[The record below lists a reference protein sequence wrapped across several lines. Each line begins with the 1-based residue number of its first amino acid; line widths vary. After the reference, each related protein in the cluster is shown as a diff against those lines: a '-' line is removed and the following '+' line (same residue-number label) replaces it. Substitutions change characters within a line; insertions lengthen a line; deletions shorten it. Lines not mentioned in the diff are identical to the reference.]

1 MAYMNVAEIET
12 AIEALA
18 GAYPSSCQRIELPH
32 LSHDGRRISAL
43 RLGTQ
48 PVRPAALFIGG
59 LHARELVPPDLLVAL
74 SADLLE
80 AQMRGTGLRYG
91 GRYFPPADIARLF
104 DNLAIYVLP
113 CANPDGRH
121 FVQTSDPMWRKNRN
135 PAHGSGSSSCCGADL
150 NRNFPF
156 LWDHTVKFAADSH
169 VATSADPCDPQVYR
183 GDGPASEPETRNVI
197 RLLDDHSEIRWM
209 IDIHSHVPAVF
220 HVWGSD
226 EPQTTDPGMSF
237 KNPAFDGAR
246 GRPGDTAYREFIP
259 ETDLASVKAIATT
272 VAKAV
277 RDVRGEEYAVSPSF
291 ELYPTSGAS
300 DDYAYSRH
308 MMDASK
314 PKVLGFTIECGRETF
329 QPAWPEAE
337 NIIRDMSAGLIVFLL
352 LVPDAKRASFATS

>member
-12 AIEALA
+12 AVEALA
-18 GAYPSSCQRIELPH
+18 GAYPSTCQRIELPY
-32 LSHDGRRISAL
+32 LSHEGRRISTL
-43 RLGTQ
+43 RLGRQ
-48 PVRPAALFIGG
+48 DARPAALFLGG
-59 LHARELVPPDLLVAL
+59 VHARELVPPDLLVAL

-91 GRYFPPADIARLF
+91 SRYFTAADIARLF
-104 DNLAIYVLP
+104 ATLAIYVVP
-113 CANPDGRH
+113 CVNPDGRH
-121 FVQTSDPMWRKNRN
+121 FAQTSNPMWRKNRN
-135 PAHGSGSSSCCGADL
+135 PAHGNGSSVCCAADL

-156 LWDHTVKFAADSH
+156 LWDHTVKFAAVSQ
-169 VATSADPCDPQVYR
+169 VATSGDPCDPQVYR

-209 IDIHSHVPAVF
+209 IDIHSHMPAVY

-226 EPQTTDPGMSF
+226 EPQTIDPGMSF

-259 ETDLASVKAIATT
+259 ANDLTSVKA
-272 VAKAV
+272 VAMAVAEAV

-291 ELYPTSGAS
+291 ALYPTSGAS
-300 DDYAYSRH
+300 DDYTYSRH
-308 MMDASK
+308 MMSPSR
-314 PKVLGFTIECGRETF
+314 PKVLGFTIECGRDTF

-337 NIIRDMSAGLIVFLL
+337 NIIRDMSAGLVAFLL
-352 LVPDAKRASFATS
+352 FVPDATRASFATS